1 VWIVACAETKLSQG
15 FLRRRWRRRSAT
27 TPAIRSARRDAKAL
41 RDAHTSVRVS
51 APPRGQRDARRVAR
65 GARPRGA
72 IDAKYPLGAS
82 PEEAS
87 LEEFLEPRASAFFFA
102 RRFFRRRDNDRRL
115 TSSSLFSL
123 RANATTERRP

>member
-1 VWIVACAETKLSQG
+1 MAPAFGDDAGDTLGATRREGAARCAH
-15 FLRRRWRRRSAT
+15 LREGLRA
-27 TPAIRSARRDAKAL
+27 SARAK
-41 RDAHTSVRVS
+41 
-51 APPRGQRDARRVAR
+51 DARRVAR

-102 RRFFRRRDNDRRL
+102 RRFFPRRDNDRRL

-123 RANATTERRP
+123 RAKRHDRTTTLRTSASGTP